1 VIRKPEILAK
11 KLGLV
16 FKQPQLLSMALTHR
30 SAGARNN
37 ERLEYL
43 GDSILGFVIA
53 DQLFQMF
60 PQASEGDLS
69 RLRASL
75 VNQSSLAEIAREN
88 KIGDYLILGPG
99 ELKSGGYRRD
109 SILSDAVEAIMG
121 ALLKDQGIIVCKDWI
136 LYVFTKK
143 LAELSLNNCEKDP
156 KTQLQELMQSRKVDL
171 PRYELTETKGMEH
184 KQLFSVICTT
194 TLASEPCIGTGVSR
208 KRAEQSSAEKM
219 LALIAKQKQ

>member
-1 VIRKPEILAK
+1 MIRKPEILAK
-11 KLGLV
+11 NLGLV

-136 LYVFTKK
+136 LNVFTKK

-171 PRYELTETKGMEH
+171 PLYELTETKGMEH
-184 KQLFSVICTT
+184 KQLFSVVCTT
-194 TLASEPCIGTGVSR
+194 ILASESCIGTGVSR
-208 KRAEQSSAEKM
+208 KRAEQASAEKM